1 MIFPQTGE
9 MLQEGKQ
16 GQLYVYVYIYIYN
29 IYIYMTS
36 YHRINEHVLNP
47 QLRNGVAD
55 TSQLGWL
62 S

>member
-29 IYIYMTS
+29 IYIYI
-36 YHRINEHVLNP
+36 YICILYIYIYDFLP
-47 QLRNGVAD
+47 QNQR
-55 TSQLGWL
+55 TCSEPTT
-62 S
+62 